1 MVKYRFSFGPTI
13 IFLMKKSENVGEQR
27 KSHGLIVPCFPY
39 EMANLATCDD
49 EQNRGEQKL
58 HNEEDMARE
67 TNYIKDK
74 SALLLSRPRPKMS
87 LICVRFPYY
96 SMVSGG
102 NSFHMF
108 PFNKQ

>member
-67 TNYIKDK
+67 TNYIMDK